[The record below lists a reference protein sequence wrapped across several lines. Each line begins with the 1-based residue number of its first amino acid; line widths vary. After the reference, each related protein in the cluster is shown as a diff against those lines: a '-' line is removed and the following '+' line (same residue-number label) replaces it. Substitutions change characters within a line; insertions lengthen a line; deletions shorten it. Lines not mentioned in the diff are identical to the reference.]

1 MYCVYIMGL
10 SINSINGRLASI
22 FFDQIVKKH
31 EKLILDSKFGL
42 EEGYAMKMIYHMQMF
57 HAKMP
62 QIGNGR
68 YNLLLTVIDFNTV
81 FKAKR

>member
-1 MYCVYIMGL
+1 MYYVYILGL

-42 EEGYAMKMIYHMQMF
+42 EEGYAMKMIYHM
-57 HAKMP
+57 
-62 QIGNGR
+62 
-68 YNLLLTVIDFNTV
+68 
-81 FKAKR
+81 